1 MAQQANNGGDV
12 LGNIVNNPGPPAKD
26 SKEKKGPDTLF
37 GPNIGVISGG
47 PAWTNTAEKK
57 VLKDELTIDAV
68 KSWIEKSKEPSQ
80 PTTTL
85 QALVNLKR
93 PTIRL
98 SPLTAAEGE
107 DHHQQHAL
115 EFEYDC
121 DAPKCGIYVHVLLPP
136 GHPDAPPPVPSPLTG
151 DTAPSKLSKVLVFE
165 SVVEGG
171 FGNILKLEEGA
182 VLELGRYEMSPQSLE
197 KSVANAGPSHSIS
210 DTSVAA
216 VNADTTT
223 TSNLSANGTNSRR
236 KRLTHLFTKR
246 HHNNNMSVSGPA
258 LAVVD
263 ASSSAPAPSNE
274 TDKAKKVEAD
284 DGIKVI
290 IRLAALDEQR
300 AELASPNEQV
310 TYLSVERFGTKVKPV
325 SATVPAVDNGSG
337 SSAEE
342 GKAEAVAAEVKSE
355 EEEDTRPWV
364 VKVVK
369 REATIGP
376 HTFHLHEIYGLTSS
390 SSSTHTHAP
399 TAPLPSAHTYPPAAG
414 AAAPTAETNDTNDDS
429 PSECLLCLSSPREVV
444 LLPCRHLVACKDCAL
459 NMVEF
464 GAGGNITQPSEDP
477 ASAPAD
483 GAAGEGG
490 EGGAAGSGTAAAAPI
505 TNTRRKRK
513 AKGWFCP
520 VCRQP
525 YTSLLRI
532 TTTPPPA
539 EGKTETAPN
548 TDAAREE
555 SEDEEVVEPDQDIAD
570 ADRLPSGLPLPV
582 TAEPPSGT
590 SAQPQNADGSNSTS
604 GGLFTRPGFLRGITN
619 RGNASP
625 RGDLESQ
632 L

>member
-12 LGNIVNNPGPPAKD
+12 LGNIANNPGPTAKD

-47 PAWTNTAEKK
+47 PAWTNATEKK

-136 GHPDAPPPVPSPLTG
+136 GHPDAPPPV
-151 DTAPSKLSKVLVFE
+151 LVFE

-171 FGNILKLEEGA
+171 FGNVLKLEEGA

-210 DTSVAA
+210 DTSVPTA
-216 VNADTTT
+216 NAEPTT
-223 TSNLSANGTNSRR
+223 TSNLSAN
-236 KRLTHLFTKR
+236 
-246 HHNNNMSVSGPA
+246 GPA

-274 TDKAKKVEAD
+274 TDKMKKVEAD

-325 SATVPAVDNGSG
+325 PATVPAADVSGSG
-337 SSAEE
+337 TSAEE
-342 GKAEAVAAEVKSE
+342 GKAEAVAAEVKSG

-399 TAPLPSAHTYPPAAG
+399 TAPLPSAHTYPPATG
-414 AAAPTAETNDTNDDS
+414 AAAPAAESNDTNDDS

-490 EGGAAGSGTAAAAPI
+490 EGGASGSVTAAAPI

-539 EGKTETAPN
+539 EGKTETTPN
-548 TDAAREE
+548 ADAAREE

-590 SAQPQNADGSNSTS
+590 STQPQNADGSNSAS